1 MREGTLGKKKKKQRL
16 KLSRLCGEDGDALMS
31 LFVCLFFWKRQCDGN
46 RTIHPDGQAGKRATQ
61 QVNQQQQ

>member
-1 MREGTLGKKKKKQRL
+1 MNERRSAGKKNRESL
-16 KLSRLCGEDGDALMS
+16 CESRLCDEDGDALMS
-31 LFVCLFFWKRQCDGN
+31 LFVCLLFWKRQCDGN